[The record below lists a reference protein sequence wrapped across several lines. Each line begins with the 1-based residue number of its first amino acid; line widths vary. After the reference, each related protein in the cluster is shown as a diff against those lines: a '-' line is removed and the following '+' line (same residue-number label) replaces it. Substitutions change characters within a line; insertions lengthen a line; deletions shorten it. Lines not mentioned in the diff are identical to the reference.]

1 MPNNLTTDSAKDPG
15 HIWGIKDK
23 KNISFM
29 WEAEQTVLNNL
40 RQLENQQGE
49 RKVHCEP
56 DRVEIAASGGK

>member
-1 MPNNLTTDSAKDPG
+1 MNSERELSNCPMKSDYRFSPESYG

-40 RQLENQQGE
+40 RQLKTARREEG
-49 RKVHCEP
+49 
-56 DRVEIAASGGK
+56 AL

>member
-1 MPNNLTTDSAKDPG
+1 MPNNLTTDSAKDHG

-56 DRVEIAASGGK
+56 DRVEIAA